1 MRQITLRGMDPE
13 VERTIRRMAKTTGKS
28 LNRVILDMIHQ
39 YTGLNKKN
47 KNPPAASLK
56 ELAGGWSDED
66 AAEFLDSIK
75 SCEQIDEEMWALNSG
90 NKGLQFRPT
99 TSGSPHKQW
108 NRERN

>member
-13 VERTIRRMAKTTGKS
+13 VERTVRRMAKTTGKS
-28 LNRVILDMIHQ
+28 LNRVILDMIYQ

-47 KNPPAASLK
+47 KNPPAASLR

-75 SCEQIDEEMWALNSG
+75 SCEQIDEEMWA
-90 NKGLQFRPT
+90 
-99 TSGSPHKQW
+99 
-108 NRERN
+108 

>member
-39 YTGLNKKN
+39 YAGLNKKN
-47 KNPPAASLK
+47 KNPLAASLR

-75 SCEQIDEEMWALNSG
+75 SCEQIDEEMWM
-90 NKGLQFRPT
+90 
-99 TSGSPHKQW
+99 
-108 NRERN
+108 

>member
-28 LNRVILDMIHQ
+28 LNRIILDMIYQ

-47 KNPPAASLK
+47 KNLPAASLR

-75 SCEQIDEEMWALNSG
+75 SCGQIDEEMWA
-90 NKGLQFRPT
+90 
-99 TSGSPHKQW
+99 
-108 NRERN
+108 

>member
-1 MRQITLRGMDPE
+1 MTFCQEVFRGFVQPHD
-13 VERTIRRMAKTTGKS
+13 
-28 LNRVILDMIHQ
+28 LNPQQPFGCTEKNRHKFFHILDMRLVNHVDDIIV
-39 YTGLNKKN
+39 
-47 KNPPAASLK
+47 A
-56 ELAGGWSDED
+56 ED

-75 SCEQIDEEMWALNSG
+75 SSEQIDEEMWALNSG

>member
-28 LNRVILDMIHQ
+28 LNRIILDMIYQ

-75 SCEQIDEEMWALNSG
+75 SCEQVDEKMW
-90 NKGLQFRPT
+90 T
-99 TSGSPHKQW
+99 
-108 NRERN
+108 

>member
-1 MRQITLRGMDPE
+1 MDPE

-47 KNPPAASLK
+47 KNPPAASSR
-56 ELAGGWSDED
+56 EHAGGWSDKD

-75 SCEQIDEEMWALNSG
+75 SCEQIDKEMWTLNSDS
-90 NKGLQFRPT
+90 KRLLLLPM
-99 TSGSPHKQW
+99 TSGSPHNQW

>member
-1 MRQITLRGMDPE
+1 MDPE

-47 KNPPAASLK
+47 KNPPAASLR
-56 ELAGGWSDED
+56 ELAGGWSDKD

-75 SCEQIDEEMWALNSG
+75 SCEQIDEEMWALNSD
-90 NKGLQFRPT
+90 NKGLLFLPT

>member
-28 LNRVILDMIHQ
+28 LNRVILDMIYQ

-47 KNPPAASLK
+47 KNPPAASLRD
-56 ELAGGWSDED
+56 LAGGWSDED

-75 SCEQIDEEMWALNSG
+75 SCEQIDEEMW
-90 NKGLQFRPT
+90 T
-99 TSGSPHKQW
+99 
-108 NRERN
+108 

>member
-39 YTGLNKKN
+39 HIGLNEKK
-47 KNPPAASLK
+47 PLAASLK
-56 ELAGGWSDED
+56 ELAGGWSDEE

-75 SCEQIDEEMWALNSG
+75 SCKQIDEEMW
-90 NKGLQFRPT
+90 T
-99 TSGSPHKQW
+99 
-108 NRERN
+108 

>member
-47 KNPPAASLK
+47 ENPPAASLR

-75 SCEQIDEEMWALNSG
+75 SCEQIDEEMW
-90 NKGLQFRPT
+90 T
-99 TSGSPHKQW
+99 
-108 NRERN
+108 